1 MGRAGAAPHSG
12 EGRGLYPRRCPIARL
27 LGKGVSGTDP
37 KPKVQCPGT
46 CSRNQTSNQGRIGT
60 SRRQWLL
67 CHRTL
72 YDLPTH

>member
-1 MGRAGAAPHSG
+1 VPH
-12 EGRGLYPRRCPIARL
+12 CPATASSRL

-60 SRRQWLL
+60 TRRHGSCVIAPCMICL
-67 CHRTL
+67 HTSG
-72 YDLPTH
+72 